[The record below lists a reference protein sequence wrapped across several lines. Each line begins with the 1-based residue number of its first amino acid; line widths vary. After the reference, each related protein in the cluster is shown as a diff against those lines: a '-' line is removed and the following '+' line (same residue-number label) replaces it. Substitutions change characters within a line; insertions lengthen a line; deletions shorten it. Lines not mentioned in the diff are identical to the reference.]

1 MIVKKIVLQ
10 DHEGKV
16 WNQAAAYKWKL
27 MGLIGFRMLRN
38 FSLDIRAGVVT
49 DISESGARRLIR
61 EVLCPEFN
69 IFPPVGFDTE
79 LKHMVFHRM
88 LDEQA
93 GILNFLSEQR
103 TAVINGAAGTGKT
116 LIAQIGEN
124 YMRTIDLCCGIGGI
138 RIGFELAVLSA
149 IIYNQCL
156 LTVQGINFAIHTR
169 QFLCRFSPSGG
180 NLVAA
185 KTCQFL
191 F

>member
-61 EVLCPEFN
+61 E
-69 IFPPVGFDTE
+69 VGFDTE

-138 RIGFELAVLSA
+138 RRGFELAVLSA

>member
-1 MIVKKIVLQ
+1 MLHGVSLVQ

-116 LIAQIGEN
+116 LIAVEKARRHTADGQK
-124 YMRTIDLCCGIGGI
+124 
-138 RIGFELAVLSA
+138 VL
-149 IIYNQCL
+149 
-156 LTVQGINFAIHTR
+156 
-169 QFLCRFSPSGG
+169 FLCFRAKRNGG
-180 NLVAA
+180 LENQSHRKLV
-185 KTCQFL
+185 
-191 F
+191 